1 MLPLLSFSWRCDKF
15 NLEFVAVCQL
25 FSKKVDHINPLFRKK
40 ALLPQSWDHSFYS
53 AQTFVPGNS
62 DKCTAVA
69 KKIYTPITEALCK

>member
-53 AQTFVPGNS
+53 AQTFVSGNS
-62 DKCTAVA
+62 DKYERLLFEVS
-69 KKIYTPITEALCK
+69 YSRNL